1 MSLTQRCRHI
11 ADADWFHHT
20 ITAVILLAGVL
31 IGLETDAQLLAEHGN
46 LLHIFDKVILGIFT
60 IEVIVKMLAEG
71 KKPWRYFLNAWNV
84 FDFLIVAGGYVEPF
98 LTVDASW
105 LMVLRLLRILRVLR
119 LVTALPKL
127 QLLVGALLKSLTSIS
142 YVGVLLFI
150 MFYIYAVLGVH
161 EFAQNDPKHFGNLGL
176 AMLSLFRV
184 VTLEG
189 WSEILYINMYGCDQT
204 GYDGSTLCTNPEAQP
219 MIAVVYFVSF
229 VMLGTMIIMNLFIGV
244 IMNSMEEIQQEKAAE
259 ERRLMVEEAHEVAN
273 AEIPLDANPRQEL
286 ELLNAQLVA
295 LTQRIQDIAGR
306 LEK

>member
-1 MSLTQRCRHI
+1 VTLSQRCHRI
-11 ADADWFHHT
+11 AHSNWFHHC
-20 ITAVILLAGVL
+20 ITAVILLAGLL
-31 IGLETDAQLLAEHGN
+31 IGLETDPGLVAEWGHV
-46 LLHIFDKVILGIFT
+46 LHVFDKVILGIFT
-60 IEVIVKMLAEG
+60 VEVAVKMLAEG
-71 KKPWRYFLNAWNV
+71 NKPWRYFLNSWNV
-84 FDFLIVAGGYVEPF
+84 FDFLIVAGGYIEPF

-127 QLLVGALLKSLTSIS
+127 QLLVGALLKSMTSIS

-161 EFAQNDPKHFGNLGL
+161 EFAQNDPQHFGNIGL
-176 AMLSLFRV
+176 AMLTLFRV

-189 WSEILYINMYGCDQT
+189 WTQILYLNMYGCDQMPVE
-204 GYDGSTLCTNPEAQP
+204 GAPCPSPEAQP
-219 MIAVVYFVSF
+219 MVAVAYFVSF

-259 ERRLMVEEAHEVAN
+259 DMRVRIEEAQAAAD

-286 ELLNAQLVA
+286 EQLHAQLAA
-295 LTQRIQDIAGR
+295 LTQRVQDIAQR
-306 LEK
+306 LDK